1 MTPHHAYSAF
11 IERAL
16 RHTEALG
23 NGRTHQFSPRWT
35 RLLTLM
41 VVLLCMAGAA
51 CSRPEPSPLRVGTNI
66 WPGYEPL
73 YVARHLGYLD
83 TNQVRLVEFT
93 STSQILRA
101 FRNGAIDAACV
112 TIDEAL
118 LLAQEAA
125 DVRLV
130 LVFDISNGADVIMAK
145 PGIADLKDLKGR
157 RVGAETTALGA
168 YVLMRALQS
177 SGLTPRDVQI
187 VPLEVSEHESAFK
200 RGDVDAVVT
209 FEPTRTKLRNF
220 GARQVFDSS
229 EIPGEIVD
237 VLAVRSQY
245 LQAHPDAVEHLLQ
258 GWYRTLNYMKEK
270 PQDAARIAA
279 ARMGSTAEE
288 FLASFEG
295 LRLPDATETRRML
308 TGDPPLLLKNAQ
320 ALADVMREHGL
331 LQKEVEIQSLFDERA
346 INRVL
351 P

>member
-1 MTPHHAYSAF
+1 MNAQAT
-11 IERAL
+11 
-16 RHTEALG
+16 LG
-23 NGRTHQFSPRWT
+23 NYRTHELSPRWT
-35 RLLTLM
+35 RLWALM
-41 VVLLCMAGAA
+41 GLLICLAGAG
-51 CSRPEPSPLRVGTNI
+51 CSRQEPSPLRVGTNI

-83 TNQVRLVEFT
+83 ANQARLVEFT

-112 TIDEAL
+112 TLDEAL
-118 LLAQEAA
+118 LLAQEAS

-130 LVFDISNGADVIMAK
+130 LVFDISNGADVIMAM
-145 PGIADLKDLKGR
+145 PEITDLKDLKGR

-168 YVLMRALQS
+168 YVLMRALQY
-177 SGLTPRDVQI
+177 SGLTPEDVQI
-187 VPLEVSEHESAFK
+187 VPLEASEHETAFK
-200 RGDVDAVVT
+200 QGDVDAVVT

-229 EIPGEIVD
+229 RIPGEIVD

-245 LQAHPDAVEHLLQ
+245 LQAHPEAVEHLLQ
-258 GWYRTLNYMKEK
+258 GWYRALDYMKEK

-279 ARMGSTAEE
+279 VRMGSTAEE
-288 FLASFEG
+288 FLASLDG
-295 LRLPDATETRRML
+295 LRLPDAKETRRILM
-308 TGDPPLLLKNAQ
+308 GHPPLLLKNAQ
-320 ALADVMREHGL
+320 TLADLMREHGL